1 MPNELRLPAV
11 EVRQSPGRK
20 LYSFAVD
27 GKLVHRFATISRVNR
42 SEDGGLHGYQ
52 RPEVLSHIEEI
63 RNYLES
69 PSPMV
74 PNAIV
79 LAFDSRVRFE
89 PARGSSPSDY
99 AHPGFIII
107 PLEEDLPDERKP
119 GFIVDGQQR
128 LAAIREATVER
139 FPVCVTAFITNDV
152 SQQTEQFIL
161 VNSTKPLPKGL
172 IYELLPKTTAQLP
185 SLLNRRRLPA
195 QLLERLNLD
204 ISSPLRGMI
213 HTATNPTGLIK
224 DNSILKMLENS
235 LSDGVLYRFRRPGS
249 LEADV
254 EPILEVLR
262 NYWTA
267 VSKVFSAAWALPP
280 KKSRLMHG
288 AGIISMGF
296 IMDAISD
303 RLHDTHIPSV
313 MQYEADLL
321 PLKEIC
327 RWTAG
332 YWDFG
337 SGQQRKW
344 NELQNTSKDIELL
357 ANHLIAQ
364 YKSRVWNRAT
374 AKTVKTGRAALS
386 RRAK

>member
-1 MPNELRLPAV
+1 M
-11 EVRQSPGRK
+11 
-20 LYSFAVD
+20 D

-42 SEDGGLHGYQ
+42 QEDGGLHGYQ

-63 RNYLES
+63 RSYLES

-89 PARGSSPSDY
+89 AAKGASPSDY
-99 AHPGFIII
+99 SRPGFIVI
-107 PLEEDLPDERKP
+107 PVEEDVPDERKP

-128 LAAIREATVER
+128 LAAIREATIER
-139 FPVCVTAFITNDV
+139 FPICVTAFITNDV

-224 DNSILKMLENS
+224 DNSILKMLEHS
-235 LSDGVLYRFRRPGS
+235 LSDGVLYKFKRPGS
-249 LEADV
+249 MEADV
-254 EPILEVLR
+254 EPMLEVLR
-262 NYWTA
+262 NYWMA
-267 VSKVFSAAWALPP
+267 VSKVFMAGWALPP

-288 AGIISMGF
+288 AGIVSMGF

-303 RLHDTHIPSV
+303 RLHDSYIPTV
-313 MQYEADLL
+313 IQYEADLL

-337 SGQQRKW
+337 SGQQRKR

-374 AKTVKTGRAALS
+374 KAEKTGRAALS

>member
-1 MPNELRLPAV
+1 MPKELRLPAV

-27 GKLVHRFATISRVNR
+27 GKLVHRFATISRVSR
-42 SEDGGLHGYQ
+42 TEEGSLRGYQ

-63 RNYLES
+63 RNYIDS
-69 PSPMV
+69 TSPMV

-79 LAFDSRVRFE
+79 LSFDSRVRFE
-89 PARGSSPSDY
+89 PTKGGSHTDY
-99 AHPGFIII
+99 SHPGTLII
-107 PLEEDLPDERKP
+107 PMEEDLPDERKP

-128 LAAIREATVER
+128 LAAIREASVER

-152 SQQTEQFIL
+152 GQQTEQFIL

-172 IYELLPKTTAQLP
+172 IYELLPRTTAQLP

-204 ISSPLRGMI
+204 ISSPLKGLI

-235 LSDGVLYRFRRPGS
+235 LSDGALYKFRRPGS
-249 LEADV
+249 MEADV
-254 EPILEVLR
+254 EPMLELLR
-262 NYWTA
+262 NYWMA
-267 VSKVFSAAWALPP
+267 VSKVFSAGWALPP

-288 AGIISMGF
+288 AGIVSMGF
-296 IMDAISD
+296 IMDAITD
-303 RLHDTHIPSV
+303 RLHESHIPTV
-313 MQYEADLL
+313 MHYEADLR
-321 PLKEIC
+321 PLKDIC
-327 RWTAG
+327 HWTAG

-337 SGQQRKW
+337 TSQQRKW

-357 ANHLIAQ
+357 ANYLIAQ
-364 YKSRVWNRAT
+364 YKGRVWNQTPKA
-374 AKTVKTGRAALS
+374 VNTGRAA
-386 RRAK
+386 RR